1 MRIIRELEMKMVN
14 FYLRVLTG
22 FLLILAITGGASAQ
36 EAIPQPPAPIQT
48 LVDDGAQIRFLGKE
62 HGLDT
67 WLTIKNGQEQYFYV
81 LPDGQA
87 FLMGIMFDNN
97 GKIVTVDQV
106 RKLQEKGDSVL
117 DSLAAPAPT
126 PQQPDSFEFKSPS
139 EQLFF
144 DIENSNWLPFG
155 QPGAP
160 VMYSFID
167 PQCQHC
173 HAFFDDVRKAG
184 YLENGKAQLRM
195 IPIGF
200 REETQAQAAYL
211 LAAPNPQEKWFQHLD
226 GDEKALPANSEI
238 NSQGVKKNLA
248 LMQAWKFDATPLII
262 YRAKDGTVKIVR
274 GRPKDLAALV
284 DDLGGRI

>member
-1 MRIIRELEMKMVN
+1 MKMVN